1 MSQETEDSRIFYGW
15 FVVAAG
21 FAATFSLGEALWTFG
36 VFFKPL
42 ANEFGWSRAQVSS
55 GYTAFV
61 IGYGISTIT
70 AGMAVDRYR
79 PSPILFVS
87 AVLAGTG
94 TALCSQVHSLG
105 QLRTFLFVAG
115 LGGGVTWSVPTSVV
129 QRWFHQRRKAGL
141 ALGIVVA
148 GVGTGALTFA
158 PLINY
163 LILGYGWRKT
173 YLIVG
178 IFYFSIIAVSS
189 LVIRPSPAQPT
200 TITAPQGASL
210 NPVNSPMWTT
220 PKALATLSFM
230 GVNFITATV
239 IIVFQVLMVHMV
251 PYATDAHISPM
262 ASAAALGLLGGFS
275 IPGRIIGGFI
285 ADRVRWQMTLALS
298 CFGMALSLLVL
309 LNLQGALMLY
319 CFVASYGICHG
330 LRVPATV
337 GILGEF
343 FGMHSL
349 GILIGI
355 VAATGMIIGAFTP
368 YIVGFV
374 FDITGSYSGAFIVI
388 MVLLLISGTIG
399 CLMKRPVLS
408 E

>member
-1 MSQETEDSRIFYGW
+1 LPQETKGSRIFYGW

-42 ANEFGWSRAQVSS
+42 GNEFGWSRAQVSS

-79 PSPILFVS
+79 PSPILLVC

-94 TALCSQVHSLG
+94 TALCSQAHSIG
-105 QLRTFLFVAG
+105 QLRTFLFLAG

-163 LILGYGWRKT
+163 LILSYGWRST

-178 IFYFSIIAVSS
+178 ILYFTIIAISS
-189 LVIRPSPAQPT
+189 LVIRPSPVQPK
-200 TITAPQGASL
+200 ITSVKKETLLNSASTL
-210 NPVNSPMWTT
+210 TWSTA
-220 PKALATLSFM
+220 KALITRSFA
-230 GVNFITATV
+230 GIAFVSATV
-239 IIVFQVLMVHMV
+239 ILAFQILVVHLV
-251 PYATDAHISPM
+251 PYVIDMGISPVL
-262 ASAAALGLLGGFS
+262 AAAAMGLLGGFS
-275 IPGRIIGGFI
+275 VPGRIISGFI
-285 ADRVRWQMTLALS
+285 ADCIGWKMTLALS
-298 CFGMALSLLVL
+298 CFGMAFSLLWL
-309 LNLQGALMLY
+309 LFMQGAWMLY
-319 CFVASYGICHG
+319 CFVFFYGLCHG
-330 LRVPATV
+330 LRVPAAV

-343 FGMHSL
+343 FDRGRGGHKKDTQ
-349 GILIGI
+349 
-355 VAATGMIIGAFTP
+355 AP
-368 YIVGFV
+368 
-374 FDITGSYSGAFIVI
+374 GSMGNK
-388 MVLLLISGTIG
+388 G
-399 CLMKRPVLS
+399 
-408 E
+408 